1 MTLRIGE
8 IAERSGVTPRTIR
21 YYEELGLL
29 PRSEREQGKHRI
41 YTEAD
46 VERLCELTRLRD
58 LLGLSLEEL
67 RSMITAEDVRAD
79 IRRRFHETDSR
90 EEQLALLGAHLN
102 VQFQAHLVPLDQGEM
117 SSCYVTPTRPV
128 AAAELAELFATAYAH
143 EPFVEVVDAP
153 PGVREVAHT
162 NYCRIFAAADE
173 HTGKVLVFSAIDNLW
188 KGTSSQAVQNLNLMY
203 GLPETRGL
211 L

>member
-29 PRSEREQGKHRI
+29 PQTEREQGKHRV

-46 VERLCELTRLRD
+46 VERICDLTRLRD

-67 RSMITAEDVRAD
+67 RSMITAEDVRAE

-90 EEQLALLGAHLN
+90 EEQLTLLDEALPQIEAQLT
-102 VQFQAHLVPLDQGEM
+102 LVRRRLSALQELEAD
-117 SSCYVTPTRPV
+117 
-128 AAAELAELFATAYAH
+128 LAERRKRI
-143 EPFVEVVDAP
+143 
-153 PGVREVAHT
+153 VRRRRDLA
-162 NYCRIFAAADE
+162 
-173 HTGKVLVFSAIDNLW
+173 
-188 KGTSSQAVQNLNLMY
+188 
-203 GLPETRGL
+203 
-211 L
+211 

>member
-90 EEQLALLGAHLN
+90 EEQLALLDETMPHIE
-102 VQFQAHLVPLDQGEM
+102 VQLALVRRRLTALQ
-117 SSCYVTPTRPV
+117 
-128 AAAELAELFATAYAH
+128 ELESEL
-143 EPFVEVVDAP
+143 VE
-153 PGVREVAHT
+153 R
-162 NYCRIFAAADE
+162 R
-173 HTGKVLVFSAIDNLW
+173 KR
-188 KGTSSQAVQNLNLMY
+188 VQRRRRDLA
-203 GLPETRGL
+203 
-211 L
+211 

>member
-90 EEQLALLGAHLN
+90 EEQLALLDETMPHIG
-102 VQFQAHLVPLDQGEM
+102 VQLALVRRRLTALQ
-117 SSCYVTPTRPV
+117 
-128 AAAELAELFATAYAH
+128 ELESEL
-143 EPFVEVVDAP
+143 VE
-153 PGVREVAHT
+153 R
-162 NYCRIFAAADE
+162 R
-173 HTGKVLVFSAIDNLW
+173 KR
-188 KGTSSQAVQNLNLMY
+188 VQRRRRDLA
-203 GLPETRGL
+203 
-211 L
+211 